1 VSADQLADVLGT
13 LATAGVL
20 AVAAIIVL
28 LVAAPARLRS
38 LRAGMSGSGTALA
51 GAVAV
56 VATGA
61 SLWFSKGAHFPPCEL
76 CWYQRIAMYPLA
88 LVLPVAAW
96 RNDRSIRPY
105 AILLAAVGLA
115 VSAWHNLIETFPSID
130 SGACDPTNPCTLRWV
145 EGLGFWTIPR
155 MAAVAFTLVLT
166 ALLLDPPAPEAP

>member
-1 VSADQLADVLGT
+1 MNADQIADVLGT

-20 AVAAIIVL
+20 AIVAVVTVR
-28 LVAAPARLRS
+28 VAAPARLES
-38 LRAGMSGSGTALA
+38 LRDAVSGSGTALA

-56 VATGA
+56 VAMGA

-105 AILLAAVGLA
+105 ALLLAGVGLV

-155 MAAVAFTLVLT
+155 MAAVAFVLVLT

>member
-1 VSADQLADVLGT
+1 MSADQVADVLGT
-13 LATAGVL
+13 LATAAVL
-20 AVAAIIVL
+20 CL
-28 LVAAPARLRS
+28 LALVTLRAAAPTPLVS
-38 LRAGMSGSGTALA
+38 LRAAMSGSGTALA

-56 VATGA
+56 IAMSA

-88 LVLPVAAW
+88 LVLPMAAW

-105 AILLAAVGLA
+105 AILLAGVGLA
-115 VSAWHNLIETFPSID
+115 ISAWHNVIETFPSID

-155 MAAVAFTLVLT
+155 MAAVAFVLVLT
-166 ALLLDPPAPEAP
+166 ILLLDRPAAEAP